1 MKATAVKALDN
12 LHGFLT
18 TALEV
23 DTNSQLECW
32 IAQACDPQMNATPNL
47 GLNMEICDL
56 INKNLK
62 TYSKEFLNL
71 LVRRFPETAKHVSH
85 TQGKILELIGE
96 WNYIYA
102 QKSRYK
108 EDFKHINDM
117 YRLLEY
123 KGYRFPRL
131 NEAALGFEPD
141 VNLKTEEQLEE
152 EDKKNQGTKLEALIR
167 KGTPA
172 ALAEANEMMKFMS
185 GYDTSKKPD
194 YKQEVASEL
203 DRIESKVILLNDM
216 LNQRTP
222 EDFKSK
228 SDSTI
233 EELYTSAKTAQTK
246 LQKFIEEND
255 DEDRLGRLLEMND
268 LINIVVQKYSD
279 LKKGKAVQKNDF
291 DRKEPSQASK
301 AAEKGAIN
309 LIDFDDFG
317 SLPPANNNTN
327 DVLGGIASLNFGAPV
342 QNQYAQPTQFAQ
354 TNQFAQPQLT
364 QYSQPQL
371 NQYSQPQIS
380 PQSNQFAQQAPPS
393 NQMSG
398 GFDAFSGFGSQ
409 KPVTQAQQQK
419 AASPFDD
426 LLSMNDL
433 KPVQNNAPKNDLLG
447 LFDASPAQNKAG
459 TPQQSF
465 GTPKQSTPLNQMG
478 GMQQFGTPQ
487 PVGLGLQQ
495 QQFGLQQFGMQQP
508 FGTAQPIGLQNSGS
522 NFANLP
528 GLNKECKSEC
538 RMGLTIDVIFDKN
551 GMQIKLQLPTPTA
564 VPTLK
569 AKAIFVNVTPVQFTG
584 LNFQIA
590 LPKTMTVEME
600 PISSAVLAPLN
611 QSPTTQVFNVANP
624 AKEPLRMR
632 FKIQYGV
639 NGAVV
644 NENGEY
650 ALTV

>member
-1 MKATAVKALDN
+1 MKATAARALDN
-12 LHGFLT
+12 LHGFIT

-23 DTNSQLECW
+23 DANSQLESW
-32 IAQACDPQMNATPNL
+32 IGKKLITPSASLRSTNEPDAKLGIEYGNL
-47 GLNMEICDL
+47 PRDAAFCIVKY
-56 INKNLK
+56 INHSRETASLALVLLDNCAKNCG
-62 TYSKEFLNL
+62 SKEFLNL

-85 TQGKILELIGE
+85 TQQKILELIGE

-108 EDFKHINDM
+108 DDFKHINDM

-131 NEAALGFEPD
+131 NEAALNFEPD

-152 EDKKNQGTKLEALIR
+152 EDRKNQGTKLEALIR

-172 ALAEANEMMKFMS
+172 ALAEANEMMKVMS

-194 YKQEVASEL
+194 YKKEVSSEL

-222 EDFKSK
+222 EDFRMK
-228 SDSTI
+228 SDATT
-233 EELYTSAKTAQTK
+233 EELYNSAKTAQTK

-255 DEDRLGRLLEMND
+255 DEDRLGRLLEMNGTFALTLD
-268 LINIVVQKYSD
+268 LINIVVQKYND

-291 DRKEPSQASK
+291 DRKEPSQGSK
-301 AAEKGAIN
+301 PAEKGAIN

-317 SLPPANNNTN
+317 SLPPANSSSNPQD

-342 QNQYAQPTQFAQ
+342 HNQFGQPNQFTQQTQF
-354 TNQFAQPQLT
+354 TPPVNQFAAPQQYMQQQPNQFV
-364 QYSQPQL
+364 QPQL
-371 NQYSQPQIS
+371 NQFNQPQLTGQGQFT
-380 PQSNQFAQQAPPS
+380 PQQMPLNT
-393 NQMSG
+393 QMSG

-409 KPVTQAQQQK
+409 KPVSQTQPQQQK

-433 KPVQNNAPKNDLLG
+433 KPAQNNSAPTQKNDLLG
-447 LFDASPAQNKAG
+447 LFDY
-459 TPQQSF
+459 
-465 GTPKQSTPLNQMG
+465 
-478 GMQQFGTPQ
+478 
-487 PVGLGLQQ
+487 
-495 QQFGLQQFGMQQP
+495 
-508 FGTAQPIGLQNSGS
+508 
-522 NFANLP
+522 
-528 GLNKECKSEC
+528 
-538 RMGLTIDVIFDKN
+538 VIFDKN
-551 GMQIKLQLPTPTA
+551 GLQIKLQLPTPTA
-564 VPTLK
+564 VPSIK

-584 LNFQIA
+584 LSFQVA

-611 QSPTTQVFNVANP
+611 QSPAAQVINIANP
-624 AKEPLRMR
+624 SKEPLRMR
-632 FKIQYGV
+632 FKVQYAV
-639 NGAVV
+639 NGAIV

>member
-1 MKATAVKALDN
+1 MKATAVRALDN
-12 LHGFLT
+12 LHGFIT

-23 DTNSQLECW
+23 DANSQLESW
-32 IAQACDPQMNATPNL
+32 IVMRYLLLTQLQGVPQSACKTLPRNRK
-47 GLNMEICDL
+47 GIIVLNQ
-56 INKNLK
+56 
-62 TYSKEFLNL
+62 
-71 LVRRFPETAKHVSH
+71 HVSH
-85 TQGKILELIGE
+85 TQQKILELIGE

-108 EDFKHINDM
+108 DDFKHINDM

-131 NEAALGFEPD
+131 NEAALNFEPD

-152 EDKKNQGTKLEALIR
+152 EDRKNQGTKLEALIR

-172 ALAEANEMMKFMS
+172 ALAEANEMMKVMS

-194 YKQEVASEL
+194 YKKEVSSEL

-222 EDFKSK
+222 EDFRMK
-228 SDSTI
+228 SDATI
-233 EELYTSAKTAQTK
+233 EELYNSAKTAQTK

-268 LINIVVQKYSD
+268 LINIVVQKYND

-291 DRKEPSQASK
+291 DRKEASQGSK
-301 AAEKGAIN
+301 PAEKGAIN

-317 SLPPANNNTN
+317 SLPPANSSSNPQD

-342 QNQYAQPTQFAQ
+342 HNQFGQPNQFTQQTQF
-354 TNQFAQPQLT
+354 TPPVNQFAAPQQFMQQQPNQFV
-364 QYSQPQL
+364 QPQL
-371 NQYSQPQIS
+371 NQFNQPQLTGQGQLT
-380 PQSNQFAQQAPPS
+380 PQQMPLNT
-393 NQMSG
+393 QMSG
-398 GFDAFSGFGSQ
+398 GFDAFGGFGSQ
-409 KPVTQAQQQK
+409 KPVSQTQPQQQK

-433 KPVQNNAPKNDLLG
+433 KPAQNNSAPTQKNDLLG
-447 LFDASPAQNKAG
+447 LFDSAPTQNKTG

-465 GTPKQSTPLNQMG
+465 GTPNQSTPLSQMG
-478 GMQQFGTPQ
+478 AP
-487 PVGLGLQQ
+487 
-495 QQFGLQQFGMQQP
+495 QQFGMQQQTGLGMQQ
-508 FGTAQPIGLQNSGS
+508 FGIQPMGMQNTGS
-522 NFANLP
+522 SFSNLP
-528 GLNKECKSEC
+528 GLNKEY
-538 RMGLTIDVIFDKN
+538 VIFDKN
-551 GMQIKLQLPTPTA
+551 GLQIKLQLPTPTA
-564 VPTLK
+564 VPSIK

-584 LNFQIA
+584 LNFQVA

-611 QSPTTQVFNVANP
+611 QSPAAQVINIANP
-624 AKEPLRMR
+624 SKEPLRMR
-632 FKIQYGV
+632 FKVQYAV
-639 NGAVV
+639 NGAIV